1 MLETL
6 LSLWP
11 IWIIIVE
18 IIVIL
23 GLYRFYIANLNAEKW
38 EERAREDGWLV
49 NILQPVVL
57 ETATLVSAS
66 VLEALEV
73 KYRQS
78 QGVLARVA
86 GKNPAN
92 TQEFGLATAEEFLK
106 AMNFKNPG
114 VLMVARAAGALAQL
128 LPEDDAKNSAQAQES
143 SFEGSSSLDLYSDD
157 ELF

>member
-1 MLETL
+1 VGLFEIL
-6 LSLWP
+6 FSIWP
-11 IWIIIVE
+11 IWLIIVE
-18 IIVIL
+18 VIIIL

-49 NILQPVVL
+49 DILSPVVL

-92 TQEFGLATAEEFLK
+92 AQEFGLATAEEFLK

-114 VLMVARAAGALAQL
+114 ILMVARAAGALSQL
-128 LPEDDAKNSAQAQES
+128 IPPEDGADAQNES
-143 SFEGSSSLDLYSDD
+143 SIFESESDLYSD
-157 ELF
+157 EHLL